1 MNSPNAQRPRAVR
14 TDGELEC
21 PQIDAGLRARG
32 IDLIVLPDGVSEG
45 RLTKAVA
52 DADLLLMCYT
62 PVTATVLEAAPRLK
76 GIIKYGVGIDAIDI
90 AAARARRIPVVNI
103 PEYAEQTVAE
113 GAFTLW
119 LALSKKLAPMH
130 LAMRRD
136 GWLWP
141 SAPWLGA
148 DIAGKTLGLVGVGRI
163 GRSMARMAGAGFGAR
178 VLGFDPH
185 VSAEQMR
192 AHGVDKVDD
201 LHAMLRQCDAV
212 SIHCV
217 LNDGTRGL
225 IGAAAL
231 ACMKR
236 GAIVINVSRGAII
249 DEAALVQA
257 LLDGHLGG
265 AGLDVYSRE
274 PLTLT
279 GHPMSPL
286 FGMDNVILLPHLTFF
301 TREAMRRLEEE
312 TLQRCD
318 ELLRGEPVHVKSSDP
333 RLTAQQHGVRFG

>member
-1 MNSPNAQRPRAVR
+1 MNSPHERRPKAVR

-32 IDLIVLPDGVSEG
+32 VELIVLPDGVSEG
-45 RLTKAVA
+45 MLAEAVA

-62 PVTATVLEAAPRLK
+62 PITATVIDAARRLK
-76 GIIKYGVGIDAIDI
+76 GIVKYGVGIDAIDI

-130 LAMRRD
+130 VAMRRD

-163 GRSMARMAGAGFGAR
+163 GRSMARMAGAGFGAH

-185 VSAEQMR
+185 VSAQQMR
-192 AHGVDKVDD
+192 QAGVQKEED
-201 LHAMLRQCDAV
+201 LHAMLRQCDAL

-217 LNDGTRGL
+217 LDERTRGL
-225 IGAAAL
+225 IGATEL
-231 ACMKR
+231 ACLKR
-236 GAIVINVSRGAII
+236 EAIVINVSRGAII

-257 LLDGHLGG
+257 LREGRLGG

-279 GHPMSPL
+279 GHPLSPL

-301 TREAMRRLEEE
+301 TREAMQRLEQE

-333 RLTAQQHGVRFG
+333 RLTAQQHGVRFN